1 MDIKKG
7 DKRAVTM
14 VHKDKQLTLQKE
26 SNEKGNKERKKNLKA
41 TESTNG

>member
-14 VHKDKQLTLQKE
+14 VCKDKQLTLQKE
-26 SNEKGNKERKKNLKA
+26 SNEKGNKERKRNLKA
-41 TESTNG
+41 IESASG

>member
-7 DKRAVTM
+7 DKRAVM

-26 SNEKGNKERKKNLKA
+26 SNEKDNKE
-41 TESTNG
+41 

>member
-14 VHKDKQLTLQKE
+14 VCKDKQLTLQKE
-26 SNEKGNKERKKNLKA
+26 SNGKGNKERKRNLKA
-41 TESTNG
+41 TESKNG

>member
-26 SNEKGNKERKKNLKA
+26 SNEKDNKE
-41 TESTNG
+41 